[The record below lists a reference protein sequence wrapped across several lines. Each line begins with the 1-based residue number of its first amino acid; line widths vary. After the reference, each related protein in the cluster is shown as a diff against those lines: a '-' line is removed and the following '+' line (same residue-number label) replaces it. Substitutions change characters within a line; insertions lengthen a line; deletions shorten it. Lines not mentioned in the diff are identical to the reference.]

1 VGTHP
6 ETIMIAP
13 RILLAS
19 LALLSG
25 GAVAAGAVASE
36 SGSESKIAS
45 AANCTPGVSFW
56 SLLGSVGISYAGGQ
70 LQLDKLY
77 AVCLPQPATPSESNY
92 AYSPDQGS
100 KLTTLLKGADG
111 QVLTT
116 YVWSAESISGLW
128 ELSSYK
134 VLGGE
139 QNIKP
144 LAAGNYTLE
153 FQIEGVPFQRFAFSV
168 STLPSDDPYQAAG
181 TRWFID
187 GPWSEYGNVFYQRN
201 DPQSSVRFTVWVED
215 KAGHAQQKSVP
226 YSAELVRLRDGAVI
240 GRDES
245 TLRADQ
251 HWRQLDVSFHLAGEE
266 SASPLKAAALLSED
280 GAYRVRFSLDGKPQ
294 GTYSFNVSGGKLQ
307 LQGRQLES
315 TAPVDRIVDYLYGGR
330 YRSWWVP
337 RADAAGAVIAQ

>member
-1 VGTHP
+1 
-6 ETIMIAP
+6 MIAAP
-13 RILLAS
+13 RILIAS
-19 LALLSG
+19 LALLG
-25 GAVAAGAVASE
+25 AGAVAAVAGAVTGENRSE
-36 SGSESKIAS
+36 QKIATD
-45 AANCTPGVSFW
+45 CTPGVSFW
-56 SLLGSVGISYAGGQ
+56 SLLGSVSISYTSGQ

-92 AYSPDQGS
+92 AYSPDQGG

-116 YVWSAESISGLW
+116 YVWSAENISGLW
-128 ELSSYK
+128 ELSNYK

-139 QNIKP
+139 QTIKP
-144 LAAGNYTLE
+144 LAVGSYSLE
-153 FQIEGVPFQRFAFSV
+153 FQIEGTPFQRFPFSV
-168 STLPSDDPYQAAG
+168 STLPSDDPYQPPG

-201 DPQSSVRFTVWVED
+201 DPQSSLRFTMWVED
-215 KAGHAQQKSVP
+215 KAGHPQQKSVP
-226 YSAELVRLRDGAVI
+226 YATELLRMRDGAVI

-266 SASPLKAAALLSED
+266 SGSPMKAAAVLSDD
-280 GAYRVRFSLDGKPQ
+280 GAYRVRFSLDGKTQ
-294 GTYSFNVSGGKLQ
+294 GTYSFNVSGGKIQ
-307 LQGRQLES
+307 LQGRQLER

-337 RADAAGAVIAQ
+337 RADGAAQIAK